1 MKKLILV
8 GLLATFG
15 IICVWA
21 QTVEKNRNG
30 KEEVRVD
37 ILAETSQTGM
47 ARPFRTI
54 RPRHRRLPFCVIHSL
69 LINVFLLIHIQS

>member
-37 ILAETSQTGM
+37 ILAETSQSWDGATL
-47 ARPFRTI
+47 PNYPTTTPKITI
-54 RPRHRRLPFCVIHSL
+54 CVIHSL